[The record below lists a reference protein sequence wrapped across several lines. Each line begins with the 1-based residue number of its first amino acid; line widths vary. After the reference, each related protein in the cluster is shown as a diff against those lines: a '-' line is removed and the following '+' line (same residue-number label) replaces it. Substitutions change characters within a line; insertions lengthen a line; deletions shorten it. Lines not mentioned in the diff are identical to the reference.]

1 MKDSTIQSKIGFFS
15 SGILFIFLGWIVFS
29 SIMNNPIYPDILSIF
44 KSFFTLIIDIDV
56 LLSMGVTLLR
66 VLAVILISLILSLG
80 ISYLY
85 ILFEDSIYFFKPL
98 MTLIRATPLAVIS
111 VYLWISLGSD
121 LAPFMITLL
130 MVFPVMS
137 EGFISAIDNI
147 DNAYKLQ
154 LKTEDI
160 PLFTKFIKVYI
171 PLIFPY
177 IIMTVL
183 QTFGLGI
190 KVMIMGEYICQ
201 TSLSMGNLIYSY
213 KQSFSFDNLI
223 ALGLYIVIIVCVL
236 EITIKNFSKPSK
248 KA

>member
-1 MKDSTIQSKIGFFS
+1 MKDSTIQSKVALFS
-15 SGILFIFLGWIVFS
+15 SGILFIFLGWIIFS
-29 SIMNNPIYPDILSIF
+29 SIMDNPIYPDILSIF
-44 KSFFTLIIDIDV
+44 SKFFTLIIDLNV
-56 LLSMGVTLLR
+56 LAGMGMTLLR
-66 VLAVILISLILSLG
+66 VILVILISLILSLG

-121 LAPFMITLL
+121 WAPLLITLL

-147 DNAYKLQ
+147 DEAYKLQ

-160 PLFTKFIKVYI
+160 PLFTKFIKVYL
-171 PLIFPY
+171 PLISPY

-201 TSLSMGNLIYSY
+201 TSISIGDLIYSY
-213 KQSFSFDNLI
+213 KQSFYFDSLI
-223 ALGLYIVIIVCVL
+223 AIGLYVVIIVCAL
-236 EITIKNFSKPSK
+236 EFAIKKISKIKNI
-248 KA
+248 A